1 MKKFNPIEYN
11 RERWGDRFHTKN
23 RPKQCREAHQFC
35 HLDYEW
41 VNEDECANTPI
52 NEVPLPSF
60 RTFSVSTFRKQLSPA
75 QSTTRWWPKKIWTI
89 GSRSPSIAVSLAW
102 STLRRNSSYLYLY
115 RHSAQLRR
123 RNQIEISQKDIL
135 EEIRRR
141 DVLQAWAQA
150 QKSCELS

>member
-52 NEVPLPSF
+52 NEVPLPSS
-60 RTFSVSTFRKQLSPA
+60 RTFSASTFRKQLSPA
-75 QSTTRWWPKKIWTI
+75 QSTTRWWPRKISTT
-89 GSRSPSIAVSLAW
+89 GSRSPSTAVSPAW
-102 STLRRNSSYLYLY
+102 STLKRSSFCLYLLC
-115 RHSAQLRR
+115 HSAKLRR
-123 RNQIEISQKDIL
+123 RNQVEVPQKDIL
-135 EEIRRR
+135 KEIRRR
-141 DVLQAWAQA
+141 DILQTWAEI
-150 QKSCELS
+150 KKGC